1 MKKTLGDFVYFIRKS
16 FRLDKPYFVY
26 FFLMIILKSAAPFAL
41 IVFPKY
47 ILNEIFGERRLSYII
62 LLVVAMGVV
71 NIIINMATNIVEPKL
86 SNRIQHLR
94 TSLSLD
100 LSKHILQLDYAYMED
115 SDIIDTKQKA
125 IEFVYG
131 GQGIDN
137 FTFTAQVVITSIVQS
152 IGYIYLLFSVNPFII
167 GAIVLVSIINAF
179 FQGKTEK
186 YSYEAEMEIV
196 RPNRRGSYLDYICSD
211 FGYVKDIKLFHIQ
224 DWVLNKRDYYN
235 QIKLNSFDKVS
246 RKFIF
251 LGIVSTLTN
260 TLLNMVVYFYLI
272 WQLTFGRIA
281 IGDFTMYLS
290 AITNFAG
297 SINTLFSSVVKF
309 TQVDRYLSN
318 YISFRELKNKVDYLD
333 EPQKSLFLD
342 EPLTIE
348 FRHVSFHYPKK
359 EYIKTCLKN
368 RPSFTWM

>member
-1 MKKTLGDFVYFIRKS
+1 M
-16 FRLDKPYFVY
+16 
-26 FFLMIILKSAAPFAL
+26 
-41 IVFPKY
+41 
-47 ILNEIFGERRLSYII
+47 
-62 LLVVAMGVV
+62 
-71 NIIINMATNIVEPKL
+71 
-86 SNRIQHLR
+86 
-94 TSLSLD
+94 
-100 LSKHILQLDYAYMED
+100 
-115 SDIIDTKQKA
+115 
-125 IEFVYG
+125 
-131 GQGIDN
+131 
-137 FTFTAQVVITSIVQS
+137 VITSIVQS